1 MEDQRQQRDDLE
13 RAAAETREPEQAARI
28 RAEDDEMTDRLQT
41 ETEARL
47 GATQE
52 TLARTA
58 ADIDRN
64 RSELAARD
72 RELRRTRE
80 IAQEIHRDAATIE
93 ATRIQ
98 PADLPDVSSEPRQG
112 R

>member
-1 MEDQRQQRDDLE
+1 MAEEREQRDDLQQ
-13 RAAAETREPEQAARI
+13 AAAETREPEIAARI
-28 RAEDDEMTDRLQT
+28 RAEDDELTDRRQA

-47 GATQE
+47 GETQE

-58 ADIDRN
+58 ADME
-64 RSELAARD
+64 RSRAELAARD

-98 PADLPDVSSEPRQG
+98 PDDVPDVTVDPDR
-112 R
+112 RR